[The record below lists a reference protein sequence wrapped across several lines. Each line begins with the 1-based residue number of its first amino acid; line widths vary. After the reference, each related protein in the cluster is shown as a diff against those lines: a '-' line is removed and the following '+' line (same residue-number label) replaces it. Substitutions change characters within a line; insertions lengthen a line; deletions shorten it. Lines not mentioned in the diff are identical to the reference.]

1 MKTLFA
7 ATAAVSLLAAPAVA
21 TSSSSTASK
30 TITEIA
36 VGSDDFDTLEAA
48 VIAAG
53 LAETLGGEGPY
64 TVFAPTDAA
73 FEALPAGTVE
83 TLVKPENKAQL
94 TNILTYH
101 VVAGEFTAADVV
113 AAIEAGNGS
122 ASLPTVNGSFITA
135 AAYDGKVYLSDYQG
149 NAIGVLN
156 TDVKAAN
163 GVIHVIDGVL
173 LP

>member
-7 ATAAVSLLAAPAVA
+7 ATAAVSLLAAPAA
-21 TSSSSTASK
+21 AHDHGAKK

-53 LAETLGGEGPY
+53 LAETLGGDGPF

-83 TLVKPENKAQL
+83 TLVKPENKDQL

-101 VVAGEFTAADVV
+101 VVAGKFTAADVV
-113 AAIEAGNGS
+113 AAIEAGDGS

-135 AAYDGKVYLSDYQG
+135 AAYGGKVFLSDYQG

-156 TDVKAAN
+156 TDVEASN